1 MDRMIYVA
9 MTGARE
15 AMRAQSVVA
24 HNIANASTTGFREV
38 RRAVDSAA
46 VGGPGLATR
55 VNPVSLP
62 DAWNPNIG
70 TMLHTG
76 RELDIAIQGQGWIAV
91 QDAAGNEAYT
101 RAGNLRINAS
111 GLLETA
117 SGELVKG
124 SGGPISI
131 PAYQQ
136 LYIGNDGQI
145 SIVPQG
151 QTPDAIAVVDRI
163 RLVNPPAQD
172 MVRSDNGLFRMA
184 DDSEAAADA
193 TVAISSGELEASN
206 VNATAALVEMI
217 ELSRAYEMQVRAMHA
232 ADENEAATARL
243 MRAGG

>member
-24 HNIANASTTGFREV
+24 HNIANANTTGFREV

-62 DAWNPNIG
+62 DAWNPDIG

-91 QDAAGNEAYT
+91 QDGAGNEAYT
-101 RAGNLRINAS
+101 RAGNLRINAA

-136 LYIGNDGQI
+136 LYIGYDGQI

-163 RLVNPPAQD
+163 RLVNPPVQD

-184 DDSEAAADA
+184 DGSEAAADA
-193 TVAISSGELEASN
+193 SVTIASGELEASN

-217 ELSRAYEMQVRAMHA
+217 ELARAYEMQVRAMHA

>member
-24 HNIANASTTGFREV
+24 HNIANSNTTGFREV

-62 DAWNPNIG
+62 DAWNPDIG

-76 RELDIAIQGQGWIAV
+76 RELDIAIQGHGWIAV
-91 QDAAGNEAYT
+91 QDGAGNEAYT
-101 RAGNLRINAS
+101 RAGNLRINAA

-124 SGGPISI
+124 SGGPISV

-136 LYIGNDGQI
+136 LYIGYDGQI

-163 RLVNPPAQD
+163 RLVNPPVQD

-184 DDSEAAADA
+184 DGSEAAADA
-193 TVAISSGELEASN
+193 SVTIASGELEASN

-217 ELSRAYEMQVRAMHA
+217 ELARAYEMQVRAMHA